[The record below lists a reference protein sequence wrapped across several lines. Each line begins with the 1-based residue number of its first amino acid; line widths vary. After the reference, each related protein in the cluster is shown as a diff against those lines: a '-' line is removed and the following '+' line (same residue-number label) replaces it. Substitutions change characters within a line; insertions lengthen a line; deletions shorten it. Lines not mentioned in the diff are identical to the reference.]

1 MYSECFAVCTFSVHV
16 SHTNCVFF
24 FFFFCTLTP
33 ERRIPKASKPEQK
46 ETLSAHRVQQD
57 TIEVDENKTPE
68 EKYCAMDGQVGC
80 SNKKKKKILRVIRKA
95 FKSHFLYV

>member
-1 MYSECFAVCTFSVHV
+1 MFCSLHLQCSCFPYKLCF
-16 SHTNCVFF
+16 VFL
-24 FFFFCTLTP
+24 FFCTLTP

-80 SNKKKKKILRVIRKA
+80 SNFFFFFF
-95 FKSHFLYV
+95 FKGN